1 VAKAPN
7 IKRLLLEDFPE
18 QSDWIEKL
26 ILTINQLSV
35 TIATALNRGL
45 TLRDNL
51 QVGYIELSIDLSQP
65 TMLPLQVKHGLAS
78 VWGLQMVY
86 AFCSSGD
93 QTLIRDTSVVW
104 EDLGDGRLLINA
116 LPGLTLGQK
125 YNLRFLA
132 LPR

>member
-7 IKRLLLEDFPE
+7 IKRLIVEDFPD
-18 QSDWIEKL
+18 QSEWIETL
-26 ILTINQLSV
+26 LMPINQLSV
-35 TIATALNRGL
+35 TLSTAFNRGL

-51 QVGYIELSIDLSQP
+51 QVGQIELSVDMSMP
-65 TMLPLQVKHGLAS
+65 SALPLKVKHGLPS
-78 VWGLQMVY
+78 VWGFQMVY

-93 QTLIRDTSVVW
+93 QSLIKDTSVVW
-104 EDLGDGRLLINA
+104 EDLGDGSLQINA

>member
-1 VAKAPN
+1 MAKAPN
-7 IKRLLLEDFPE
+7 IKRLLVEDFPE
-18 QSDWIEKL
+18 QSDWIENL
-26 ILTINQLSV
+26 ILPINQLSV

-45 TLRDNL
+45 TLRDNI
-51 QVGYIELSIDLSQP
+51 QIGYIELSIDLSQP
-65 TMLPLQVKHGLAS
+65 SLLPLQVKHGLTS

-86 AFCSSGD
+86 AFCVSGD
-93 QTLIRDTSVVW
+93 QSLIRDTSVVW

-116 LPGLTLGQK
+116 LPGLTLGQR